1 MLAGGLSLL
10 VRYPMSAF
18 ERLLV
23 PGFTE
28 LPCVGAGKMEK
39 YAHRKH
45 QPITGKNRHT
55 YPRLQL
61 FCVPP

>member
-1 MLAGGLSLL
+1 
-10 VRYPMSAF
+10 MSAF

-45 QPITGKNRHT
+45 QPITGKNRHA